1 MLGMAPAGRDT
12 RAGTTVTPTRRRGGR
27 PSCSIRPTDRPAA
40 RQVNED
46 VLVLD
51 ALEAVARPP
60 RLTRSPAH
68 RVVSR
73 VTRAGSHGPGPGNLA
88 VALQASG

>member
-12 RAGTTVTPTRRRGGR
+12 RAGTTVTQPGHRLAAAAGGR
-27 PSCSIRPTDRPAA
+27 A
-40 RQVNED
+40 
-46 VLVLD
+46 
-51 ALEAVARPP
+51 
-60 RLTRSPAH
+60 
-68 RVVSR
+68 R